1 MSLNILVNLK
11 QSISFLR
18 ALCLF
23 FNLTNAIDH
32 MYFIFQCC
40 RAGAGGAEIILG
52 PGTGAENKF

>member
-11 QSISFLR
+11 QSIAFLR

-40 RAGAGGAEIILG
+40 GAGAGGAEIIL
-52 PGTGAENKF
+52 